1 MDISHIILILLI
13 IFLGALIRSYF
24 GFGEALVSMP
34 LLSILGLDLNSS
46 ISIIGLAGL
55 VVALIYTTK
64 EFENINYNAL
74 IIMLVSSLIGVP
86 IGIYILNHFNINV
99 IQKLLAVA
107 LILYGFTTFFKR
119 LFFKF
124 QNKIELESKFWTALA
139 GLISGILGSLYN
151 THGVP
156 IVIYGAMSKYDL
168 KDFKNTIQAHFL
180 LTSIFVVLGQATGN
194 IWTNDTL
201 PIFFMSMP
209 FLIIATYLG
218 KYLVNKT
225 SNHNFEIWVFL
236 MIAILG
242 SLMLYTT
249 I

>member
-13 IFLGALIRSYF
+13 IFLGAIIRSYF

-55 VVALIYTTK
+55 AVALIYTTK
-64 EFENINYNAL
+64 EFKNINYNAL

-86 IGIYILNHFNINV
+86 IGIYILNHFDINV
-99 IQKLLAVA
+99 IQKLLAIA
-107 LILYGFTTFFKR
+107 LILYGFSTFFKR
-119 LFFKF
+119 IFFKF
-124 QNKIELESKFWTALA
+124 QNKIELESKLWTVLA

-156 IVIYGAMSKYDL
+156 IVIYSAMSKYDL

-194 IWTNDTL
+194 IWTNKTL
-201 PIFFMSMP
+201 PIFFISIP
-209 FLIIATYLG
+209 LLIIATYLG
-218 KYLVNKT
+218 KHLENKT
-225 SNHNFEIWVFL
+225 SNQNFEIWVFL

-242 SLMLYTT
+242 ILMLYTT